1 MQIKLDRDRLNNCLI
16 RGFLYRVFIYDSFQL
31 KRVNWFDD
39 ISLNQEDKKNHLA
52 LLEKYKDFF
61 VEVNFESINKN
72 FDIIIYHIDSFGM
85 KWVHF
90 SATANNI
97 VKGLYRYPHNFCRFL
112 VLNVSKGSD
121 LSNVYRTYV
130 EHAFVVIKDHFGL
143 DVTGLR
149 FVLEA
154 II

>member
-1 MQIKLDRDRLNNCLI
+1 MKIKLDKKSLKNCLI
-16 RGFLYRVFIYDSFQL
+16 RGFLYRVFMRDSYQL

-39 ISLNQEDKKNHLA
+39 ISLNAQDKKDHLA

-61 VEVNFESINKN
+61 VEVNFELVNKN
-72 FDIIIYHIDSFGM
+72 FDIMIYHLDNFGQ

-97 VKGLYRYPHNFCRFL
+97 VSDKTRWPHNPSKFL
-112 VLNVSKGSD
+112 VLNVSKGSN
-121 LSNVYRTYV
+121 LSNVYRTYI
-130 EHAFVVIKDHFGL
+130 EHAFIVIKNDFGL
-143 DVTGLR
+143 DLTGLR
-149 FVLEA
+149 FILEA